1 MRKIIC
7 DRCGAEIGKGER
19 IGYLAANWRMAKD
32 GTLMKDNP
40 YEDMDFCEQCMWD
53 IVSVIDFK
61 VIAAPEEDEAVP
73 DPEQTAEGGC
83 SEEDEGDDEVVERM
97 QEAEAKK
104 SRGRV
109 DPGKFREMVKTGK
122 SPEEIMEH
130 FGISKYTYQKYYRA
144 FEKEYNRGF
153 SGAGEG
159 NRIDLY

>member
-7 DRCGAEIGKGER
+7 DRCGTEIEKGAR
-19 IGYLAANWRMAKD
+19 IGYLAVNWRMAKD
-32 GTLMKDNP
+32 GTLMLNNP
-40 YEDMDFCEQCMWD
+40 YEDMDFCEECMRD

-61 VIAAPEEDEAVP
+61 VIAAPAEPETAP
-73 DPEQTAEGGC
+73 DPELPAEGGC

-130 FGISKYTYQKYYRA
+130 FGISKYTYQKYYRV

-153 SGAGEG
+153 SGAGEE
-159 NRIDLY
+159 NRIGLY